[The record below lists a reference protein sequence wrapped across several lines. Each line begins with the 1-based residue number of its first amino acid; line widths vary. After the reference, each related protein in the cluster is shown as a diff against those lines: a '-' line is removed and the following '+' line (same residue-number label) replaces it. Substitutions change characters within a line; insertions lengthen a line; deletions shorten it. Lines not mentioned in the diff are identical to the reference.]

1 MKKVVDEKLLKF
13 ALVGV
18 LNTVVGYAINFVAL
32 NVFKLSFMLAGALN
46 YIPTSIMSFFL
57 NKYFTF
63 KSKGDLKKEAVRFA
77 VNILICWLL
86 AYGIAQ
92 PATAF
97 VMKFAPQG
105 IFDMIRWISFGYLNE
120 RGVIIDNVATI
131 VGMGLF
137 VVFNYTGQRFFA
149 FKDEE

>member
-1 MKKVVDEKLLKF
+1 MIGVVDEKLLKF
-13 ALVGV
+13 ALVGI

-32 NVFKLSFMLAGALN
+32 NVFNCNFMLAGALN
-46 YIPTSIMSFFL
+46 YIPTSVMSFFL

-63 KSKGDLKKEAVRFA
+63 KSEGNLKREAFRFA
-77 VNILICWLL
+77 INILVCWLL

-97 VMKFAPQG
+97 VMKFAPEG
-105 IFDMIRWISFGYLNE
+105 IFDFVRWISFGYLNE
-120 RGVIIDNVATI
+120 RVQITDNVATI

-137 VVFNYTGQRFFA
+137 VIFNYVGQRFFA